1 MEKNKNLSE
10 LYKNNGIVLFDGFCN
25 LCSWSVQ
32 FIIKRDSK
40 DYFRFASL
48 QSEIAIEILGTFSI
62 SERFDKSVVLIENHK
77 IYFKSDAAL
86 RIARRLNKYWKYL
99 YYLIYFP
106 RFIRNFVYDLI
117 AKNRFRWF
125 GRKESCFVPE
135 SSVHYK
141 FLNK

>member
-1 MEKNKNLSE
+1 MEKNKNFSE
-10 LYKNNGIVLFDGFCN
+10 LYQNNGIVFFDGFCN

-48 QSEIAIEILGTFSI
+48 QSEIAIEILSTFSI
-62 SERFDKSVVLIENHK
+62 SESFDKSVVLIENQK

-125 GRKESCFVPE
+125 GKKKSCFIPE
-135 SSVHYK
+135 ENLIGK
-141 FLNK
+141 FLN

>member
-10 LYKNNGIVLFDGFCN
+10 LYKNNGTVLFDGFCN

-32 FIIKRDSK
+32 FIIKRDPK

-62 SERFDKSVVLIENHK
+62 SESFDKSVVLIENQK

-125 GRKESCFVPE
+125 GRKESCFIPE
-135 SSVHYK
+135 ENLIGK
-141 FLNK
+141 FLD

>member
-1 MEKNKNLSE
+1 MEKNKNLLE
-10 LYKNNGIVLFDGFCN
+10 LYQNNGIVLFDGFCN

-48 QSEIAIEILGTFSI
+48 QSETAIEILDSFGI
-62 SERFDKSVVLIENHK
+62 SEGFDKSVILIENQK
-77 IYFKSDAAL
+77 VYFKSDAAL
-86 RIARRLNKYWKYL
+86 RIARRLKKYWKYL

-106 RFIRNFVYDLI
+106 KFIRNFTYDII

-125 GRKESCFVPE
+125 GKKEICYVPE
-135 SSVHYK
+135 EDYSHK
-141 FLNK
+141 FLG